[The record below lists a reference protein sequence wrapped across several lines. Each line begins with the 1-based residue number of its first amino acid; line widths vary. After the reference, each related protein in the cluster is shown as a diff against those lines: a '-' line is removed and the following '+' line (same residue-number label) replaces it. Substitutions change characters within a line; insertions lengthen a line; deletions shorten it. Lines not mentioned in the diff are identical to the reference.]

1 MVHTLNAS
9 IRDIPIPERMRRRP
23 ISATGYPVPWFVAWL
38 DGAPDF
44 RVVDAPKVGRAVR
57 GNLCWLC
64 GETLGRH
71 LAFVIGPMCAVNR
84 VSSEPPCHR
93 DCAEYAVRACP
104 FLVRPR
110 MRRNDKDRPAEAV
123 EPGGVMIRR
132 NPGVA
137 LIWITGGYKIF
148 RADGGTLF
156 RIGSPEHVRFF
167 AEGRPATR
175 DEVMASIDTGLPAL
189 REIAERQGP
198 EAVIAL
204 DHEIR
209 AAMTLVDAAVAA

>member
-1 MVHTLNAS
+1 MRCARARSSSDRGCGATTRTA
-9 IRDIPIPERMRRRP
+9 RRR
-23 ISATGYPVPWFVAWL
+23 
-38 DGAPDF
+38 
-44 RVVDAPKVGRAVR
+44 R
-57 GNLCWLC
+57 
-64 GETLGRH
+64 
-71 LAFVIGPMCAVNR
+71 
-84 VSSEPPCHR
+84 SS
-93 DCAEYAVRACP
+93 
-104 FLVRPR
+104 
-110 MRRNDKDRPAEAV
+110 PA
-123 EPGGVMIRR
+123 GVMIRR